1 MAQDNSSCGAVMLT
15 RRGALGALALAAG
28 APTLARA
35 QASWPSSPVRLVVPF
50 GAGGA
55 VDTLSRAVANAFGP
69 HSNGQP
75 IVVENRSGAGGT
87 IAGQFVAQA
96 RPDGHTLM
104 VADLG
109 ANAIGR
115 VLQPSLGYDPATAF
129 TPIIHLVNLPIVIIV
144 RAESPVRTL
153 DDLIARARSRPD
165 GIPYASPGV
174 GHVTHLA
181 PEMLARRA
189 GVRLTAVHYRSGAD
203 VLRSVLAGETEFAF
217 PSVSTAIPFI
227 RDGNARAIAI
237 GTPRPVPALPGV
249 PAVSATFP
257 GFEAMTW
264 HGISGPAGM
273 DAGLVQQINAA
284 FRSIITSAE
293 VRSFVETRQAAEVV
307 AGTPAEFAALVA
319 GDIAKWTPVIREG
332 NIRAE

>member
-1 MAQDNSSCGAVMLT
+1 MLT
-15 RRGALGALALAAG
+15 RRVALGALALAAG
-28 APTLARA
+28 APGPARA
-35 QASWPSSPVRLVVPF
+35 QGAWPSAPVRLIVPF

-87 IAGQFVAQA
+87 IAGQFVAQS

-104 VADLG
+104 MADVG
-109 ANAIGR
+109 ANAIGK
-115 VLQPSLGYDPATAF
+115 VLQPSLAYDPATAF

-144 RAESPVRTL
+144 RAESPIRTL
-153 DDLIARARSRPD
+153 DDLIARARAQRD
-165 GIPYASPGV
+165 GLTYASPGV

-181 PEMLARRA
+181 PELLARRA

-203 VLRSVLAGETEFAF
+203 VLRSVLAGETEFSF
-217 PSVSTAIPFI
+217 PSVSTALPFI
-227 RDGNARAIAI
+227 QQGQARAIAI
-237 GTPRPVPALPGV
+237 GTPRPVPSLPGV
-249 PAVSATFP
+249 PAVAAQFP

-273 DAGLVQQINAA
+273 EAGLVQQINAV
-284 FRSIITSAE
+284 FRRIITSDE
-293 VRSFVETRQAAEVV
+293 VKSFVETRQAAEVV